1 MSRLQT
7 NQTKRTMKAFT
18 HSLALLLTGL
28 LLSVPAAYADEEY
41 KTLAFEPS
49 GNAASVQR
57 GARDFMAY
65 CSGCHSMKY
74 LRYNRLGADVGISDD
89 LLKANLI
96 FDGSKPGEQIQ
107 TAMPAKQSE
116 AWFGR
121 TPPDLTL
128 ETKARG
134 ADWVYSYLKGFYLD
148 PTRPLGVNNLY
159 LPGASM
165 PAVLGEACG
174 WSAKVDEKAEKGGEE
189 GAALPLK
196 TVQAGSLDE
205 KGCDALVADITNF
218 MAYAAEPIAKDRES
232 TGWHVVFYLL
242 FLLIPLTYFLKKE
255 FWRDVH

>member
-1 MSRLQT
+1 MSRRGPQKM
-7 NQTKRTMKAFT
+7 KRTMKTF
-18 HSLALLLTGL
+18 ALLLAGL
-28 LLSVPAAYADEEY
+28 LLAAPAAYAEDEPR
-41 KTLAFEPS
+41 LLDFSAS
-49 GNAASVQR
+49 GNAASIQR

-65 CSGCHSMKY
+65 CSGCHSLKY
-74 LRYNRLGADVGISDD
+74 LRYNRLGADLGISDD

-107 TAMPAKQSE
+107 TAMPAKPAE

-159 LPGASM
+159 LPGVSM

-174 WSAKVDEKAEKGGEE
+174 WQAKVEEKGGAGE
-189 GAALPLK
+189 GLPFK
-196 TVQAGSLDE
+196 QIAPGSLDD
-205 KGCDALVADITNF
+205 KGCDALVADLTNF
-218 MAYAAEPIAKDRES
+218 MAYAAEPIAKDRQS

-242 FLLIPLTYFLKKE
+242 FLLIPLSYALKKE